1 MEIGISVQEIVYAAI
16 AALVITWIVEF
27 FLRSFRVMFAHATIF
42 EYKHSDFERIII
54 KCYSLFPKD
63 AVKFKGEVYSRGMTI
78 RIITLDQKVFE
89 GSLVGQNY
97 DNMIC
102 LITKKHII
110 THDLSNVKEI
120 SVIEYRF

>member
-1 MEIGISVQEIVYAAI
+1 MEIGISIQEIIYAAI

-27 FLRSFRVMFAHATIF
+27 FLRSFRVMFARTTIF
-42 EYKHSDFERIII
+42 EYKHSDFEWIVN

-63 AVKFKGEVYSRGMTI
+63 AVLFKGRTYSRGETV
-78 RIITLDQKVFE
+78 RIITLEHKVFE

-102 LITKKHII
+102 LLTRKYII
-110 THDLSNVKEI
+110 THDLSNIKEMNI
-120 SVIEYRF
+120 IE